1 MAQHAHWHPSAIEI
15 LFSGLEKA
23 VREGKT
29 GDNNFQPVV
38 YQSIASD
45 LREAGFSF
53 NVEQARGDIHNLL
66 IVLIHEKNYSVQEAM
81 DDVDRWYTGRQQDF
95 IRLMKELPKSG
106 DKEIDDNLEKYV
118 WLLGNWV
125 TANYEWSFKSK
136 RFFGAKNDEV
146 HKERVVELLPRQMI
160 AVA

>member
-53 NVEQARGDIHNLL
+53 NVEQVKSRWRRVSLIEYIYRIFGGVQGVCLLWQFKTARNDVHYLRSLSG
-66 IVLIHEKNYSVQEAM
+66 VGW
-81 DDVDRWYTGRQQDF
+81 DDVRQVVVASEEVWKG
-95 IRLMKELPKSG
+95 ILL
-106 DKEIDDNLEKYV
+106 DKV
-118 WLLGNWV
+118 
-125 TANYEWSFKSK
+125 SF
-136 RFFGAKNDEV
+136 
-146 HKERVVELLPRQMI
+146 
-160 AVA
+160 